1 MTVKRL
7 LAETDSQELAEWWAF
22 DQRWPLPDPW
32 QQTARLCRIV
42 MCASGNYKKNDIP
55 DEAVFIPATRKLEQT
70 QDQIIAELL
79 KLQRKPGD
87 DIDERV

>member
-22 DQRWPLPDPW
+22 DQRWPLPDHW

-42 MCASGNYKKNDIP
+42 MCASGNYKRNDIP
-55 DEAVFIPATRKLEQT
+55 DESVFIPSSRKVEQT
-70 QDQIIAELL
+70 QDQIIAELM
-79 KLQRKPGD
+79 KLQRKPGEG
-87 DIDERV
+87 IDERV

>member
-7 LAETDSQELAEWWAF
+7 LAETDSEELSEWYAY

-42 MCASGNYKKNDIP
+42 MAASGNYKKHDIP
-55 DEAVFIPATRKLEQT
+55 EEALFIPAAVKPVQSA
-70 QDQIIAELL
+70 DQMWAELAKL
-79 KLQRKPGD
+79 KQ
-87 DIDERV
+87 